1 VSLVT
6 AAAIE
11 PVESWHE
18 ESQPWTEEKWLA
30 LGETKP
36 RIELFD
42 GSLLVSPAP
51 TYRHQHISRRLA
63 NALEPGAEAA
73 GLEVYEAVN
82 LRLKPGRIPIP
93 DLVIVTAVDQDQLII
108 NATLCRLICEII
120 SPSNPATDRVLKMH
134 YYAEAGIPWY
144 LLVDPEPEITLR
156 LYRLD
161 GQRYVE
167 HAVGRPGDPL
177 TLTEPIEATVDPATL
192 GRRR

>member
-1 VSLVT
+1 MT

-11 PVESWHE
+11 PVESWNE
-18 ESQPWTEEKWLA
+18 QSQPWTEEKWLA

-51 TYRHQHISRRLA
+51 TYDHQRISLHLA
-63 NALEPGAEAA
+63 VALMPAAEAA

-93 DLVIVTAVDQDQLII
+93 DLVITTPVDQDQLII
-108 NATLCRLICEII
+108 DATSCRLICEIV

-134 YYAEAGIPWY
+134 YYADAGIPWY
-144 LLVDPEPEITLR
+144 LLVDPKPEIVLR
-156 LYRLD
+156 LHRLD
-161 GQRYVE
+161 GQRYVQ
-167 HAVGRPGDPL
+167 HGVGRAGDPL

-192 GRRR
+192 DRKR